1 MKLKKIFSIQ
11 NKFWIS
17 TIIASVVLL
26 SILWAN
32 SSYFWDFFSRLNLY
46 MQNWL
51 FQSEVTKTWWKS
63 ANKAILVVEIDDRTL
78 EDSDKWWLG
87 RWQEFRR
94 KYYAQVIDNLK
105 ADWAIVIWLDILFS
119 EKSVNNSNDDK
130 ILAESIKKAWNVI
143 LAFHKR
149 NNLYPIDEI
158 RKASSWIWDVFTI
171 VNNINQNVY
180 SIFPFYNNGNPV
192 SFSIKVLQ
200 KFYEET
206 TWENQLLKVDP
217 SNSKYFELDKIKVPY
232 ARWETEYVNKDML
245 INYLVRPTDFAKLSF
260 VDVYNRKYN
269 PDMVKDKIIFV
280 WSTATALHDEFQTPV
295 WIIPWVYT
303 HVNAVNS
310 ILNGSFLSYFNRYSE
325 IWILILFTFLI
336 TILWVY
342 DKRKYYFVSSLFILI
357 ILYFFFYIYAYSYQN
372 IIFSYPI
379 QFYSWIFLSFLA
391 VSIYRYLYEDKWK
404 RLLQNALSQYLAED
418 LVKWVLLNY
427 EKVKLGWQKKENTIF
442 FSDIAWF
449 TNISEKMEPEELVHF
464 LSQYLK
470 DVSDVI
476 IDNKWFINKYE
487 WDAVMA
493 LWWAFWQENK
503 QAQLACFAA
512 IEQQK
517 VIVNLNKSFKE
528 KLWLEISVRMW
539 INKGPVIVGNIWSEG
554 RKIEFTALG
563 DNVNLASRL
572 EWINKFYNTLICISE
587 SVKIA
592 AWDEFVFRYIDKIIV
607 KWKKNFVNIYELIW
621 FKNEVSIEILNI
633 IKEFEKAVNLYKQK
647 EFEKAKLIFRELSI
661 LWDKPSVI
669 FIERCTNFIKNPPP
683 EDWDSSWEFSEK

>member
-1 MKLKKIFSIQ
+1 MKLNRIFGIQ

-17 TIIASVVLL
+17 SVITIIVLL
-26 SILWAN
+26 FILSAN
-32 SSYFWDFFSRLNLY
+32 TSYFWDFFDRLNLY

-51 FQSEVTKTWWKS
+51 FQSEVAKVWWKS

-78 EDSDKWWLG
+78 QDADKWWLG

-94 KYYAQVIDNLK
+94 KYYAKVIDNLK
-105 ADWAIVIWLDILFS
+105 SDWAIVIWLDVLFS
-119 EKSVNNSNDDK
+119 EKWIYYRDDDR

-149 NNLYPIDEI
+149 NSIYPIDEL

-171 VNNINQNVY
+171 VNTVNQNVY
-180 SIFPFYNNGNPV
+180 SIFPFYNNDNPL

-206 TWENQLLKVDP
+206 SWESQPLKIDANNP
-217 SNSKYFELDKIKVPY
+217 KYFELNKLKIPY
-232 ARWETEYVNKDML
+232 ARWESISGNKDML
-245 INYLVRPTDFAKLSF
+245 IDYLIRPTDFTKLSF
-260 VDVYNRKYN
+260 IDVYNKNYDPNMIR
-269 PDMVKDKIIFV
+269 DKIVFI
-280 WSTATALHDEFQTPV
+280 WSTATALHDEYQTPV

-303 HVNAVNS
+303 HVNAANT
-310 ILNGSFLSYFNRYSE
+310 ILNGNFLSYFNRYSE
-325 IWILILFTFLI
+325 IWILILFTYLI

-357 ILYFFFYIYAYSYQN
+357 ILYFFFYIYSYSYEN
-372 IIFSYPI
+372 IVFSYPI
-379 QFYSWIFLSFLA
+379 QFYSWIFLSFLF

-427 EKVKLGWQKKENTIF
+427 EKVKLWWQKMENTIF

-476 IDNKWFINKYE
+476 IDHKWFINKYE

-503 QAQLACFAA
+503 QAYLACVAA
-512 IEQQK
+512 LDQQK
-517 VIVNLNKSFKE
+517 IIINLNKSFKE

-539 INKGPVIVGNIWSEG
+539 INKWPVIVWNIWSEW
-554 RKIEFTALG
+554 RKIEFTALW

-592 AWDEFVFRYIDKIIV
+592 AWDDFVFRYLDRIIV
-607 KWKKNFVNIYELIW
+607 KWKRNAVDIYELIW
-621 FKNEVSIEILNI
+621 FKNEVLSEKLNL
-633 IKEFEKAVNLYKQK
+633 IKDFEKAIILYKQK
-647 EFEKAKLIFRELSI
+647 DFKKAQNIFEELSQ
-661 LWDKPSVI
+661 LWDNSSVI
-669 FIERCTNFIKNPPP
+669 FLERCINFIKNPPQ
-683 EDWDSSWEFSEK
+683 EDWDWSREFYEK